1 MWACSKEGFKM
12 ANMIKKSTAIRE
24 PLEDR
29 ILNAVVWTLMILLTI
44 VVMYPLI
51 FIVSSSFSSGQ
62 AVSNGKVLLWPV
74 QPSIQG
80 YKMVFAYKQIW
91 VSYRNTIIYTVVGT
105 CFNVFL
111 NTLAAYPLSRKNF
124 QGRGMYTALFMFIM
138 LFSGGLIP
146 TYVLMSKMKLNDTP
160 WIMILLNGISVYNM
174 VVMRTFFQNS
184 IPNDLFD
191 AARIDGI
198 SDIGYLFRIVLPL
211 SKAVFA
217 VIVLYYAVGH
227 WNSYFTGMMY
237 LRNKDLY
244 PLQVVLRNILNA
256 SNMDL
261 SEIDD
266 PELLAALTGASDLM
280 KYSVVVVSAAPV
292 LIAYQ
297 FVRKFFEKGVML
309 GSVKG

>member
-1 MWACSKEGFKM
+1 M
-12 ANMIKKSTAIRE
+12 ANMIKKSTAIKE

-29 ILNAVVWTLMILLTI
+29 ILNVIVWTLMILLT
-44 VVMYPLI
+44 VVVLYPLI
-51 FIVSSSFSSGQ
+51 FILSSSFSSGW

-74 QPSIQG
+74 DFSIQG
-80 YKMVFAYKQIW
+80 YKLVFAYKQLW
-91 VSYRNTIIYTVVGT
+91 TSYRNTIIYTVAGT

-124 QGRGMYTALFMFIM
+124 QGRGIYTGMFMFIM

-146 TYVLMSKMKLNDTP
+146 TYVLMSQLKLNNTP
-160 WIMILLNGISVYNM
+160 WIMILLNGISTYNM

-198 SDIGYLFRIVLPL
+198 NDFGYLFRIVLPL

-237 LRNKDLY
+237 LRDKELY

-256 SNMDL
+256 SNISLD
-261 SEIDD
+261 EIDD
-266 PELLAALTGASDLM
+266 PELLAALIGASDLM
-280 KYSVVVVSAAPV
+280 KYSMVVISAAPV
-292 LIAYQ
+292 LVAYQ

>member
-1 MWACSKEGFKM
+1 MWVCSKEGFKM

-51 FIVSSSFSSGQ
+51 FILSSSFSSGQ

-237 LRNKDLY
+237 LRNKDLF

-297 FVRKFFEKGVML
+297 FVHKFFEKGVML